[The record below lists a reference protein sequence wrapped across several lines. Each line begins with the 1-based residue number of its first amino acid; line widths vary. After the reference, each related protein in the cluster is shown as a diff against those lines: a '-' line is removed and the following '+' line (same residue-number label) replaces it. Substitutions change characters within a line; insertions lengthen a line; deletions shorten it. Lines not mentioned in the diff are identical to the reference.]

1 VIGGGDKKR
10 CAVNLDK
17 FGQQIQEVLHRSQ
30 FLEDCVSE
38 SPRQHEH
45 LLAQAFEEL
54 RTALEELR
62 VAEEELR
69 QQNEQLVLARQE
81 VEVERLRYQE
91 LFEFAPDG
99 YLVTDT
105 YGKILEANRAA
116 ATVLNI
122 SKNYL
127 IGKTLSSFIPEEE
140 RYAFRTQLTHLRE
153 IEQIQEWEIRL
164 QPRRGHIFDA
174 SLNVTTI
181 KDKQGNPLGWRWL
194 VRDITARKQ
203 AEAKL
208 QAIQL
213 QNMQLQ
219 EVARIRTQIMSVLSH
234 ELRTPMNSILGFSQ
248 LLLRRYYHLF
258 PPEIRDMVERI
269 IKSGKHLLT
278 LIESILDYSK
288 LESDKLELKL
298 QELNLV
304 ELVTAT
310 TEELRLLAEQK
321 NLALVVHSNLENPRI
336 INDSVRLRQV
346 LVNLISNAIKFT
358 ETGGVFVEVQQLNP
372 NRVVLMVKDTGIGI
386 PESELTNIFQEFW
399 QVDRSTTRKQG
410 GVGLGLAIVDKL
422 VRLMKGTIT
431 VNSNLG
437 QGSTFRVE
445 LPRQI
450 CH

>member
-1 VIGGGDKKR
+1 
-10 CAVNLDK
+10 
-17 FGQQIQEVLHRSQ
+17 
-30 FLEDCVSE
+30 
-38 SPRQHEH
+38 
-45 LLAQAFEEL
+45 
-54 RTALEELR
+54 
-62 VAEEELR
+62 
-69 QQNEQLVLARQE
+69 
-81 VEVERLRYQE
+81 
-91 LFEFAPDG
+91 
-99 YLVTDT
+99 VTDT

-127 IGKTLSSFIPEEE
+127 IGKALINFIPEKE
-140 RYAFRTQLTHLRE
+140 RYAFRTQLTRLHE
-153 IEQIQEWEIRL
+153 IERIQEWEVPL
-164 QPRRGHIFDA
+164 QPRRGDVFDA
-174 SLNVTTI
+174 SLNVTTV
-181 KDKQGNPLGWRWL
+181 KDKQGKPLGWRWL
-194 VRDITARKQ
+194 VRDITSRKQ

-258 PPEIRDMVERI
+258 PPELRDMVERI
-269 IKSGKHLLT
+269 IKSGKQLLA
-278 LIESILDYSK
+278 LIESILDFSK

-321 NLALVVHSNLENPRI
+321 NLTLVLHSNLENPKI
-336 INDSVRLRQV
+336 INDPVRLQQV

-358 ETGGVFVEVQQLNP
+358 ETGGVFVEVQPLNH

-399 QVDRSTTRKQG
+399 QVDRSTTRKHG
-410 GVGLGLAIVDKL
+410 GVGLGLAIVEKL

-437 QGSTFRVE
+437 QGSTFRIE

-450 CH
+450 CQ

>member
-1 VIGGGDKKR
+1 M
-10 CAVNLDK
+10 NLDK

-30 FLEDCVSE
+30 LLEDCVSE

-69 QQNEQLVLARQE
+69 QQNEQLVVARHNIE
-81 VEVERLRYQE
+81 IERLRYQE

-127 IGKTLSSFIPEEE
+127 IGKALINFIPEKE
-140 RYAFRTQLTHLRE
+140 RYAFRTQLTRLHE
-153 IEQIQEWEIRL
+153 IERIQEWEVPL
-164 QPRRGHIFDA
+164 QPRRGDVFDA
-174 SLNVTTI
+174 SLNVTTV
-181 KDKQGNPLGWRWL
+181 KDKQGKPLGWRWL
-194 VRDITARKQ
+194 VRDITSRKQ

-258 PPEIRDMVERI
+258 PPELKDMVERI
-269 IKSGKHLLT
+269 IKSGKQLLA
-278 LIESILDYSK
+278 LIESILDFSK

-321 NLALVVHSNLENPRI
+321 NLTLVLHSNLENPKI
-336 INDSVRLRQV
+336 INDPVRLQQV

-358 ETGGVFVEVQQLNP
+358 ETGGVFVEVQPLNH

-399 QVDRSTTRKQG
+399 QVDRSTTRKHG
-410 GVGLGLAIVDKL
+410 GVGLGLAIVEKL

-437 QGSTFRVE
+437 QGSTFRIE

-450 CH
+450 CQ

>member
-1 VIGGGDKKR
+1 
-10 CAVNLDK
+10 VNLDK

>member
-1 VIGGGDKKR
+1 M
-10 CAVNLDK
+10 NLDK

-30 FLEDCVSE
+30 LLEDCVSE

-69 QQNEQLVLARQE
+69 QQNEQLVVARHNIE
-81 VEVERLRYQE
+81 IERLRYQE

-127 IGKTLSSFIPEEE
+127 IGKPLSSFIPEEE
-140 RYAFRTQLTHLRE
+140 RYAFRTQLTRLHE
-153 IEQIQEWEIRL
+153 IEGIQEWEIRL
-164 QPRRGHIFDA
+164 QPRRGDLFDA
-174 SLNVTTI
+174 SLNVTTV
-181 KDKQGNPLGWRWL
+181 KDKQGKPLGWRWL

-258 PPEIRDMVERI
+258 PPELRDMVERI
-269 IKSGKHLLT
+269 IKSGKQLLA
-278 LIESILDYSK
+278 LIESILDFSK
-288 LESDKLELKL
+288 LESDRLELKL

-321 NLALVVHSNLENPRI
+321 NLSLVLHSNLENPRI
-336 INDSVRLRQV
+336 TNDSVRLQQV

-358 ETGGVFVEVQQLNP
+358 DSGGVFVEVQPLNH

-399 QVDRSTTRKQG
+399 QVDRSTTRKHG
-410 GVGLGLAIVDKL
+410 GVGLGLAIVEKL

-437 QGSTFRVE
+437 QGSTFCVE

-450 CH
+450 CQ

>member
-1 VIGGGDKKR
+1 
-10 CAVNLDK
+10 VNLDK

-30 FLEDCVSE
+30 LLEDCVSE

-69 QQNEQLVLARQE
+69 QQNEELVLARQE
-81 VEVERLRYQE
+81 IEVERLRYQE

-116 ATVLNI
+116 ATMLNM
-122 SKNYL
+122 SKKFL
-127 IGKTLSSFIPEEE
+127 IGKALSSFIPEEE
-140 RYAFRTQLTHLRE
+140 CHAFRTQIIRLQE
-153 IEQIQEWEIRL
+153 VEQIQEWEIRL
-164 QPRRGHIFDA
+164 QPRRGDIFDA
-174 SLNVTTI
+174 SLNVTTV
-181 KDKQGNPLGWRWL
+181 KNREGHPLGWRWL
-194 VRDITARKQ
+194 VRDITTRKQ

-269 IKSGKHLLT
+269 IKSGKHLLA
-278 LIESILDYSK
+278 LIESILDFSK

-298 QELNLV
+298 QEFNLV

-336 INDSVRLRQV
+336 INDSIRLQQV

-358 ETGGVFVEVQQLNP
+358 ETGGVFVEVQQINH

-386 PESELTNIFQEFW
+386 PESELTNIFREFW

-410 GVGLGLAIVDKL
+410 GVGLGLAIVEKL

-445 LPRQI
+445 LPRLI
-450 CH
+450 CQ

>member
-1 VIGGGDKKR
+1 M
-10 CAVNLDK
+10 NLDK
-17 FGQQIQEVLHRSQ
+17 FGQQIEEVLHRSQ
-30 FLEDCVSE
+30 LLEDCVST

-69 QQNEQLVLARQE
+69 QQNEQLVVARQE
-81 VEVERLRYQE
+81 IEVERLRYQE

-127 IGKTLSSFIPEEE
+127 IGKTLSSFVPEEE
-140 RYAFRTQLTHLRE
+140 RYAFRSQLTRLHD

-181 KDKQGNPLGWRWL
+181 KDKQGQPLGWRWL

-278 LIESILDYSK
+278 LIESILDFSR

-336 INDSVRLRQV
+336 VNDSVRVQQV

-410 GVGLGLAIVDKL
+410 GVGLGLAIVEKL

-431 VNSNLG
+431 VSSNLG

-450 CH
+450 CPGLTH

>member
-1 VIGGGDKKR
+1 M
-10 CAVNLDK
+10 NLDK
-17 FGQQIQEVLHRSQ
+17 FGEQIQEVLHRSQ
-30 FLEDCVSE
+30 LLEDCVSE

-81 VEVERLRYQE
+81 IEVERLRYQE

-116 ATVLNI
+116 ATMLNM
-122 SKNYL
+122 SKKFL
-127 IGKTLSSFIPEEE
+127 IGKALSSFIPEEE
-140 RYAFRTQLTHLRE
+140 CRAFRTQIIRLQE
-153 IEQIQEWEIRL
+153 IEQIQDWEIRF
-164 QPRRGHIFDA
+164 QPRRGDIFDA
-174 SLNVTTI
+174 SLNLTTV
-181 KDKQGNPLGWRWL
+181 KDREGQPVGWRWL
-194 VRDITARKQ
+194 VRDITTRKQ

-269 IKSGKHLLT
+269 IKSGKHLLA
-278 LIESILDYSK
+278 LIESILDFSK
-288 LESDKLELKL
+288 LESDRLELKL
-298 QELNLV
+298 QEFNLV

-336 INDSVRLRQV
+336 INDSVRLQQV

-358 ETGGVFVEVQQLNP
+358 ETGGVFVEVQQINH

-386 PESELTNIFQEFW
+386 PESELTNIFREFW

-410 GVGLGLAIVDKL
+410 GVGLGLAIVEKL

-445 LPRQI
+445 LPS
-450 CH
+450 HLET

>member
-1 VIGGGDKKR
+1 M
-10 CAVNLDK
+10 NLDK

>member
-1 VIGGGDKKR
+1 M
-10 CAVNLDK
+10 NPDK
-17 FGQQIQEVLHRSQ
+17 FGQQIEEVLQRSQ
-30 FLEDCVSE
+30 LLQNRVSE
-38 SPRQHEH
+38 SPWQQEN
-45 LLAQAFEEL
+45 LLVQAFEEL

-69 QQNEQLVLARQE
+69 QQNEQLAIARQQ
-81 VEVERLRYQE
+81 VEVERLRYEE

-105 YGKILEANRAA
+105 NGKILEANRAA

-122 SKNYL
+122 PKNFL
-127 IGKTLSSFIPEEE
+127 IGKVLTNFIPEEE
-140 RYAFRTQLTHLRE
+140 RRAFRSQLIRLHE
-153 IEQIQEWEIRL
+153 IERMQDWEIRL
-164 QPRRGHIFDA
+164 QPRRGDIFDA

-181 KDKQGNPLGWRWL
+181 TDKQGKPLGWRWL

-203 AEAKL
+203 AEEKL

-258 PPEIRDMVERI
+258 PPELRDMVERI
-269 IKSGKHLLT
+269 IKSGKQLLA
-278 LIESILDYSK
+278 LIESILDFSR
-288 LESDKLELKL
+288 LETDRLELNL
-298 QELNLV
+298 QQMNLV

-310 TEELRLLAEQK
+310 TEELRYLAEQK
-321 NLALVVHSNLENPRI
+321 NLTLVLHSNLENPRI
-336 INDSVRLRQV
+336 TNDPIRLQQV

-358 ETGGVFVEVQQLNP
+358 ETGGVFVEVQQLNH
-372 NRVVLMVKDTGIGI
+372 NRVALMVKDTGVGI
-386 PESELTNIFQEFW
+386 PESELTNIFREFW
-399 QVDRSTTRKQG
+399 QVDRSTTRKYG

-437 QGSTFRVE
+437 EGSTFRIE

-450 CH
+450 C

>member
-1 VIGGGDKKR
+1 M
-10 CAVNLDK
+10 NLDK

-38 SPRQHEH
+38 SPRQDEH

-69 QQNEQLVLARQE
+69 QQNEQLVIARQE
-81 VEVERLRYQE
+81 IEVERLRYQE

-140 RYAFRTQLTHLRE
+140 RRAFRTQILRLSE
-153 IEQIQEWEIRL
+153 IEQIQEWEIPL
-164 QPRRGHIFDA
+164 QPRKGHIFDA
-174 SLNVTTI
+174 SLNVTTV
-181 KDKQGNPLGWRWL
+181 KDQQGNPLGWRWL

-269 IKSGKHLLT
+269 IKSGKHLLA
-278 LIESILDYSK
+278 LIESILDFSR

-298 QELNLV
+298 QEFNLV

-321 NLALVVHSNLENPRI
+321 NLTLVVHSNVENPRI

-372 NRVVLMVKDTGIGI
+372 NRVLLMVKDTGIGI

-410 GVGLGLAIVDKL
+410 GVGLGLAIVEKL
-422 VRLMKGTIT
+422 VALMKGTIT
-431 VNSNLG
+431 VNSKLG
-437 QGSTFRVE
+437 EGSTFRVE

-450 CH
+450 SQ

>member
-1 VIGGGDKKR
+1 M
-10 CAVNLDK
+10 NLDK

-30 FLEDCVSE
+30 LLEDCVSE

-69 QQNEQLVLARQE
+69 QQNEQLVVARQE
-81 VEVERLRYQE
+81 IEVERLRYQE

-127 IGKTLSSFIPEEE
+127 IGKTLSSFVPEEE
-140 RYAFRTQLTHLRE
+140 RRAYRTQIIRLSE
-153 IEQIQEWEIRL
+153 IQQIQEWEIRL

-194 VRDITARKQ
+194 VRDITPRKQ

-269 IKSGKHLLT
+269 IKSGKHLLA
-278 LIESILDYSK
+278 LIESILDFSK

-336 INDSVRLRQV
+336 INDPVRLRQV

-358 ETGGVFVEVQQLNP
+358 ETGGVFVEVQQLNH
-372 NRVVLMVKDTGIGI
+372 NQVVLMVKDTGIGI

-410 GVGLGLAIVDKL
+410 GVGLGLAIVEKL

-437 QGSTFRVE
+437 EGSTFRVE

-450 CH
+450 CQ

>member
-1 VIGGGDKKR
+1 M
-10 CAVNLDK
+10 NLDK

-38 SPRQHEH
+38 SPKQHQH

-69 QQNEQLVLARQE
+69 QQNEQLVLAQQE

-91 LFEFAPDG
+91 LFEFAPDS

-116 ATVLNI
+116 ATMLNI

-140 RYAFRTQLTHLRE
+140 RRAFRTQLTHLHE

-181 KDKQGNPLGWRWL
+181 KDKQGQPLGWRWL

-203 AEAKL
+203 AETKL

-219 EVARIRTQIMSVLSH
+219 EVAKIRTQIMSVLSH

-269 IKSGKHLLT
+269 VKSGKHLLA
-278 LIESILDYSK
+278 LIESILDFSK

-298 QELNLV
+298 QEFNLV

-321 NLALVVHSNLENPRI
+321 NLALVVHSNLENPII

-358 ETGGVFVEVQQLNP
+358 ETGGIFVEVQQLNH
-372 NRVVLMVKDTGIGI
+372 NRIVLMVKDTGIGI

-410 GVGLGLAIVDKL
+410 GIGLGLAIVEKL

-450 CH
+450 CQ